1 MSALYKL
8 KEDLKAKICE
18 LLSIEDSSIIELEYP
33 NSQFGDLAIPCFNFA
48 KILKKSP
55 QDIANK
61 LKLGL
66 ENIDYIQEI
75 NIVGAYINLRI
86 KISYLIW
93 HIISDNLSKL
103 KPENRKKIVLEFAS
117 PNTNKPLHLGHI
129 RNIAIGESLYKILK
143 SQGHQVIKTEII
155 NDRGIAVAKMMLIYD
170 KFHQGE
176 SPNIKPDHY
185 AGNLY
190 IEFEYKSQGQPE
202 LINEAQEIL
211 VKWENGDKYWY
222 DIWLKL
228 RNWVIE
234 GQQQTYQKLGTEFD
248 EHIYESDIYQQ
259 GKEIVLT
266 GLERG
271 IFKQHSEDKYIYA
284 DLEEFN
290 LPNKILLRSQG
301 TALYITQ
308 DLALLKYRLSE
319 QSQCHNA
326 DNLIY
331 ITDFSQNLQF
341 QQIFAIAKQL
351 GIKQEGLYH
360 IGYGLFRLPEGKM
373 SSRKGTIVNAD
384 PLIQEIEDK
393 VREIYFKDTQ
403 LEQAEINRRVVIIA
417 KASYMYYILSIS
429 TKKDIV
435 FDINSSISL
444 TGKTGPYILY
454 TYARLQSILH
464 KSGITPKYFE
474 NIEFNPIEKNII
486 LKLAKFSE
494 IRDQAVK
501 EYDPAFIA
509 HYLYELSEMVNSYYQ
524 STSILKEI
532 NLEAKN
538 NKLYLLERVNV
549 IIKTALDL
557 LNIQTLD
564 EM

>member
-1 MSALYKL
+1 MGLYKI
-8 KEDLKAKICE
+8 KDDLAIQIRTA
-18 LLSIEDSSIIELEYP
+18 LDINNQFVIEFEYP
-33 NSQFGDLAIPCFNFA
+33 NSQFGDLAIPCFVFA
-48 KILKKSP
+48 KTLKRSP
-55 QDIANK
+55 QEIANQIK
-61 LKLGL
+61 LAL
-66 ENIDYIQEI
+66 EHIEYIEEI
-75 NIVGAYINLRI
+75 NIVGAYVNLRL
-86 KISYLIW
+86 KTSYLVW
-93 HIISDNLSKL
+93 NTLLDNPVNL
-103 KPENRKKIVLEFAS
+103 PEAQRKKIALEFAS

-129 RNIAIGESLYKILK
+129 RNIAIGEAIHKILQ
-143 SQGHQVIKTEII
+143 SQGHQVIKTEVI
-155 NDRGIAVAKMMLIYD
+155 NDRGIAVAKMMLIYEM
-170 KFHQGE
+170 FHKNE
-176 SPNIKPDHY
+176 TPDIKSDHY

-190 IEFEYKSQGQPE
+190 IEFEHKSQDNPK
-202 LINEAQEIL
+202 LIEQAQDIL
-211 VKWENGDKYWY
+211 SKWENGDKYWY

-234 GQQQTYQKLGTEFD
+234 GQQQTYHKLGTSFD
-248 EHIYESDIYQQ
+248 EHIYESDIYKK
-259 GKEIVLT
+259 GKEIVLD

-271 IFKQHSEDKYIYA
+271 IFKQHPTDNYIYA
-284 DLEEFN
+284 DLEEYN

-308 DLALLKYRLSE
+308 DLALLKFRLSE
-319 QSQCHNA
+319 NSQCYNS
-326 DNLIY
+326 DSLIY

-341 QQIFAIAKQL
+341 QQIFAIAQQL
-351 GIKQEGLYH
+351 GIKQDGLHH

-403 LEQAEINRRVVIIA
+403 LEQSEIEKRVQIIA
-417 KASYMYYILSIS
+417 KASYMYYILAIS

-454 TYARLQSILH
+454 TYARIQSILN

-474 NIEFNPIEKNII
+474 NQDFNSVEKNII

-494 IRDQAVK
+494 IRDQAAK
-501 EYDPAFIA
+501 EYDPAYIA
-509 HYLYELSEMVNSYYQ
+509 HYLYELADMVNSYYH
-524 STSILKEI
+524 STSILKES
-532 NLEAKN
+532 NSESKN
-538 NKLYLLERVNV
+538 NKLYLLERVSR
-549 IIKTALDL
+549 IIQKGLEL
-557 LNIQTLD
+557 LSIQTLD

>member
-1 MSALYKL
+1 MGLYKI
-8 KEDLKAKICE
+8 KDDLAIQIRRI
-18 LLSIEDSSIIELEYP
+18 LDIDNQFVIEFEYP
-33 NSQFGDLAIPCFNFA
+33 NSQFGDLAIPCFVFA
-48 KILKKSP
+48 KIFKKSP
-55 QDIANK
+55 QEIANQ
-61 LKLGL
+61 LKLEL
-66 ENIDYIQEI
+66 ENIEYIEEI
-75 NIVGAYINLRI
+75 NIVGAYMNLRL
-86 KISYLIW
+86 KTSYLVG
-93 HIISDNLSKL
+93 HALLDTPAKLS
-103 KPENRKKIVLEFAS
+103 EVQRKKIALEFAS

-129 RNIAIGESLYKILK
+129 RNIAIGEALYKILK
-143 SQGHQVIKTEII
+143 SQGHQVIKTEVI
-155 NDRGIAVAKMMLIYD
+155 NDRGIAVAKMMLIYEM
-170 KFHQGE
+170 FHKDE
-176 SPNIKPDHY
+176 TPDIKSDHY

-190 IEFEYKSQGQPE
+190 IEFEHKSQNNPE
-202 LINEAQEIL
+202 LIDQAQDIL
-211 VKWENGDKYWY
+211 SKWENGDKYWY

-234 GQQQTYQKLGTEFD
+234 GQQQTYQKLGTSFD
-248 EHIYESDIYQQ
+248 EHIYESDIYKK
-259 GKEIVLT
+259 GKEIVLD

-271 IFKQHSEDKYIYA
+271 IFKQHPEDNYIYA
-284 DLEEFN
+284 DLEKYN

-308 DLALLKYRLSE
+308 DLYLLKYRLSE
-319 QSQCHNA
+319 KSKCHNA
-326 DNLIY
+326 DKLIY
-331 ITDFSQNLQF
+331 ITAYEQNLQF
-341 QQIFAIAKQL
+341 QQIFAISQQL
-351 GIKQEGLYH
+351 GIKQDGLYH

-403 LEQAEINRRVVIIA
+403 LEHEEIEKRVQIIA
-417 KASYMYYILSIS
+417 KASYMYYILAIS

-454 TYARLQSILH
+454 TYARIQSILN

-474 NIEFNPIEKNII
+474 NQDFNSVEKNII

-494 IRDQAVK
+494 IRDQAVR
-501 EYDPAFIA
+501 EYDPAYIA
-509 HYLYELSEMVNSYYQ
+509 HYLYELAEMINSYYHT
-524 STSILKEI
+524 TSILKET
-532 NLEAKN
+532 NLENKN
-538 NKLYLLERVNV
+538 NKLYLLERVNA
-549 IIKTALDL
+549 IIKIGLDL

>member
-1 MSALYKL
+1 MSALYRL
-8 KEDLKAKICE
+8 KEDLKLQIYNILDIDTIAGF
-18 LLSIEDSSIIELEYP
+18 ELEYP
-33 NSQFGDLAIPCFNFA
+33 NSQFGDLAIPCFSFA

-55 QDIANK
+55 QEIANQ
-61 LKLGL
+61 LKLSL

-86 KISYLIW
+86 KTSCLIYETINDYLPELD
-93 HIISDNLSKL
+93 IIS
-103 KPENRKKIVLEFAS
+103 RKKIALEFAS

-176 SPNIKPDHY
+176 SPDIKSDHY

-190 IEFEYKSQGQPE
+190 IEFEQKSQDNPE
-202 LINEAQEIL
+202 LIEQAQEIL
-211 VKWENGDKYWY
+211 VKWENEDKYWY

-228 RNWVIE
+228 RDWVIA
-234 GQQQTYQKLGTEFD
+234 GQQQTYQKLGTSFD
-248 EHIYESDIYQQ
+248 EHIYESDIYKQ
-259 GKEIVLT
+259 GKDIVQDGFT
-266 GLERG
+266 RG
-271 IFKQHSEDKYIYA
+271 IFKQHTEDKYIYA
-284 DLEEFN
+284 DLEAYN

-308 DLALLKYRLSE
+308 DLALLKYRLSDK
-319 QSQCHNA
+319 SQCYNA

-341 QQIFAIAKQL
+341 QQLFAIAQQL

-393 VREIYFKDTQ
+393 VRQNYFKDTQ
-403 LEQAEINRRVVIIA
+403 LEQPEIDRRVDIIA
-417 KASYMYYILSIS
+417 KASYMYYILAIS

-454 TYARLQSILH
+454 TYARLQSILY
-464 KSGITPKYFE
+464 KSGITPQYLEKV
-474 NIEFNPIEKNII
+474 EFNLIEKNII

-501 EYDPAFIA
+501 AYDPAFIA
-509 HYLYELSEMVNSYYQ
+509 HYLYELAEMINSYYQ
-524 STSILKEI
+524 TTSILKEN
-532 NLEAKN
+532 NLKAKN
-538 NKLYLLERVNV
+538 NKLYLLERVNA
-549 IIKTALDL
+549 IIKIGLDL

>member
-1 MSALYKL
+1 MGLYRIKD
-8 KEDLKAKICE
+8 DLAIQIRTV
-18 LLSIEDSSIIELEYP
+18 LDINNQFVIEFEYP
-33 NSQFGDLAIPCFNFA
+33 NSQFGDLAIPCFVFA
-48 KILKKSP
+48 KTLKRSP
-55 QDIANK
+55 QEIANQ
-61 LKLGL
+61 LKLEL
-66 ENIDYIQEI
+66 ETIEYIEEI
-75 NIVGAYINLRI
+75 NITGAYVNLRL
-86 KISYLIW
+86 KTSYLVCNTLL
-93 HIISDNLSKL
+93 DTPTNL
-103 KPENRKKIVLEFAS
+103 PEAQRKKIALEFAS

-129 RNIAIGESLYKILK
+129 RNIAIGEAIHKILQ
-143 SQGHQVIKTEII
+143 SQGHQVIKTEVI
-155 NDRGIAVAKMMLIYD
+155 NDRGIAVAKMMLIYEMFYKD
-170 KFHQGE
+170 E
-176 SPNIKPDHY
+176 NPDIKSDHY

-190 IEFEYKSQGQPE
+190 IEFEHKSQDNPE
-202 LINEAQEIL
+202 LIDQAQDIL
-211 VKWENGDKYWY
+211 SKWENGDKYWY

-234 GQQQTYQKLGTEFD
+234 GQQQTYHKLGTSFD
-248 EHIYESDIYQQ
+248 EHIYESDIYKK
-259 GKEIVLT
+259 GKEIVLD

-271 IFKQHSEDKYIYA
+271 IFKQHPTDNYIYA
-284 DLEEFN
+284 DLEEYN

-308 DLALLKYRLSE
+308 DLALLKFRLSDN
-319 QSQCHNA
+319 SQCYNS
-326 DNLIY
+326 DSLIY

-341 QQIFAIAKQL
+341 QQIFAIAQQL
-351 GIKQEGLYH
+351 GIKQDGLYH

-403 LEQAEINRRVVIIA
+403 LEQSEIEKRVQIIA
-417 KASYMYYILSIS
+417 KASYMYYILAIS

-454 TYARLQSILH
+454 TYARIQSILN

-474 NIEFNPIEKNII
+474 DQDFNSVEKNII

-494 IRDQAVK
+494 IRDQAAK

-509 HYLYELSEMVNSYYQ
+509 HYLYELAEMVNSYYH
-524 STSILKEI
+524 TNSILKES
-532 NLEAKN
+532 NSESKN
-538 NKLYLLERVNV
+538 NKLYLLERVNR
-549 IIKTALDL
+549 IIQNGLEL
-557 LNIQTLD
+557 LSIQTLD

>member
-1 MSALYKL
+1 MGLYSI
-8 KEDLKAKICE
+8 KEDLVIQIRRILDINE
-18 LLSIEDSSIIELEYP
+18 NLSIDFEYP
-33 NSQFGDLAIPCFNFA
+33 NSQFGDLAIPCFLFA
-48 KILKKSP
+48 KTLKKPP
-55 QDIANK
+55 QEIANQ
-61 LKLGL
+61 LKLEF
-66 ENIDYIQEI
+66 ENIEYIEEI
-75 NIVGAYINLRI
+75 NIVGAYVNLRL
-86 KISYLIW
+86 KTSYLINTSL
-93 HIISDNLSKL
+93 IDQLKVLKL
-103 KPENRKKIVLEFAS
+103 EKRKKIALEFAS

-143 SQGHQVIKTEII
+143 SQGHQVIKTEVI
-155 NDRGIAVAKMMLIYD
+155 NDRGIAVAKMMLIYEM
-170 KFHQGE
+170 FHKDE
-176 SPNIKPDHY
+176 TPDIKLDHY

-190 IEFEYKSQGQPE
+190 IEFEHKSQDNPE
-202 LINEAQEIL
+202 LIDQAQEIL
-211 VKWENGDKYWY
+211 SKWENGDKYWY

-234 GQQQTYQKLGTEFD
+234 GQQQTYKKLGTSFD
-248 EHIYESDIYQQ
+248 EHIYESDIYKN
-259 GKEIVLT
+259 GKAIVLD

-271 IFKQHSEDKYIYA
+271 IFKQHPEDNYIYA
-284 DLEEFN
+284 DLEKFN

-319 QSQCHNA
+319 KSKCHNA
-326 DNLIY
+326 DSLIY
-331 ITDFSQNLQF
+331 ITAYEQNLQF
-341 QQIFAIAKQL
+341 QQIFAIAQQL
-351 GIKQEGLYH
+351 GIKQDGLYH

-403 LEQAEINRRVVIIA
+403 LEQSEIEKRVEIIA
-417 KASYMYYILSIS
+417 KASYMYYILAIS

-454 TYARLQSILH
+454 TYARIQSILN

-474 NIEFNPIEKNII
+474 DQDFNPVEKNII

-494 IRDQAVK
+494 LRDQAAK

-509 HYLYELSEMVNSYYQ
+509 HYLYELAEMINSYYHT
-524 STSILKEI
+524 TSILKGS
-532 NLEAKN
+532 NLEDKN
-538 NKLYLLERVNV
+538 NKLYLLERVNN
-549 IIKTALDL
+549 ILRTGLGL
-557 LNIQTLD
+557 LTIQTLD

>member
-1 MSALYKL
+1 MGLYRL
-8 KEDLKAKICE
+8 KEDLAVQIY
-18 LLSIEDSSIIELEYP
+18 SILAIDKNIEIEFEYP
-33 NSQFGDLAIPCFNFA
+33 NSQFGDLAIPCFQFS

-55 QDIANK
+55 QEIAKILQDN
-61 LKLGL
+61 LSH
-66 ENIDYIQEI
+66 IDYIQDI
-75 NIVGAYINLRI
+75 NIVGAYLNLRL
-86 KISYLIW
+86 KSSYLVQ
-93 HIISDNLSKL
+93 HILSDKLSELSTQNK
-103 KPENRKKIVLEFAS
+103 KKIALEFAS

-129 RNIAIGESLYKILK
+129 RNIAIGEALYNILT
-143 SQGHQVIKTEII
+143 SQGNQVVKTEII

-170 KFHQGE
+170 KLHKDE
-176 SPNIKPDHY
+176 IPDIKSDHY

-190 IEFEYKSQGQPE
+190 IEFENKSQDNPQ
-202 LINEAQEIL
+202 LIDEAQEIL
-211 VKWENGDKYWY
+211 LKWENGDKYWY

-234 GQQQTYQKLGTEFD
+234 GIQTTYQKLGTSFD
-248 EHIYESDIYQQ
+248 EHIYESDIYKQ
-259 GKEIVLT
+259 GKEIVQD
-266 GLERG
+266 GIVRG
-271 IFKQHSEDKYIYA
+271 IFKKHPTDGYIYA
-284 DLEEFN
+284 DLEAYN

-308 DLALLKYRLSE
+308 DLYLLKYRLSE
-319 QSQCHNA
+319 QSKCHNA
-326 DNLIY
+326 DKLIY

-341 QQIFAIAKQL
+341 QQLFAIAEQL
-351 GIKQEGLYH
+351 GIKQDGLYH

-373 SSRKGTIVNAD
+373 SSRKGTVVNAD

-403 LEQAEINRRVVIIA
+403 LEEAEIVRRVNIIA
-417 KASYMYYILSIS
+417 RASYIYYILAIS

-454 TYARLQSILH
+454 TYARLQSILN
-464 KSGITPKYFE
+464 KSGIIPEYTLEAEYNSVE
-474 NIEFNPIEKNII
+474 HNII

-494 IRDQAVK
+494 IRDQSAR

-509 HYLYELSEMVNSYYQ
+509 HYLYELAEMVNSYYHTTQ
-524 STSILKEI
+524 ILKETDI
-532 NLEAKN
+532 KLKN
-538 NKLYLLERVNV
+538 NKLYLLERVNTV
-549 IIKTALDL
+549 ISTGLEL
-557 LNIQTLD
+557 LTIQTLD

>member
-1 MSALYKL
+1 MNLYALKR
-8 KEDLKAKICE
+8 DLTVQIHTILDIYE
-18 LLSIEDSSIIELEYP
+18 TISINFEYP
-33 NSQFGDLAIPCFNFA
+33 NTQFGDLAIPCFQFA

-55 QDIANK
+55 QDIASI
-61 LKLGL
+61 LKIGL
-66 ENIDYIQEI
+66 THINYIQESSV
-75 NIVGAYINLRI
+75 VGAYLNLKLKANI
-86 KISYLIW
+86 LLPSSESLVLDNPD
-93 HIISDNLSKL
+93 SDNI
-103 KPENRKKIVLEFAS
+103 KKIALEFAS

-129 RNIAIGESLYKILK
+129 RNIAIGEALYNILK

-170 KFHQGE
+170 KFHKDKM
-176 SPNIKPDHY
+176 PDIKSDHY

-190 IEFEYKSQGQPE
+190 IEFEHKSQDNSQ

-211 VKWENGDKYWY
+211 SKWENGDQYWY

-234 GQQQTYQKLGTEFD
+234 GQQQTYKKLGTSFD
-248 EHIYESDIYQQ
+248 EHIYESDIYKQ
-259 GKEIVLT
+259 GKEIVQD
-266 GLERG
+266 GLKRG
-271 IFKQHSEDKYIYA
+271 IFKQHPEDDYIYA
-284 DLEEFN
+284 DLEAYN

-308 DLALLKYRLSE
+308 DLALLQYRLSE
-319 QSQCHNA
+319 KSKCQNV
-326 DNLIY
+326 DTFIY

-341 QQIFAIAKQL
+341 QQLFAIAEQL
-351 GIKQEGLYH
+351 GINQEAFYH

-373 SSRKGTIVNAD
+373 SSRKGNIVNAD

-393 VREIYFKDTQ
+393 VREIYFQDTQ
-403 LEQAEINRRVVIIA
+403 LEQFEIAKRVEIIA
-417 KASYMYYILSIS
+417 RASYMYYILAIS

-454 TYARLQSILH
+454 TYARLQSILK
-464 KSGITPKYFE
+464 KSGISPSYNFDSD
-474 NIEFNPIEKNII
+474 FNSMEQNII
-486 LKLAKFSE
+486 MKLAKFSE
-494 IRDQAVK
+494 VRDQSAK

-509 HYLYELSEMVNSYYQ
+509 YYLYELAEMINSYYHTTQ
-524 STSILKEI
+524 ILKETDI
-532 NLEAKN
+532 SVKN
-538 NKLYLLERVNV
+538 NKLYLLEQVNT
-549 IIKTALDL
+549 IIRTGLDL
-557 LNIQTLD
+557 LTIQTLD

>member
-1 MSALYKL
+1 MGLYRIKD
-8 KEDLKAKICE
+8 DLAIQIRTI
-18 LLSIEDSSIIELEYP
+18 LDIDNQFVIEFEYP
-33 NSQFGDLAIPCFNFA
+33 NSQFGDLAIPCFAFA
-48 KILKKSP
+48 KILKRSP
-55 QDIANK
+55 QEIAYQ
-61 LKLGL
+61 LKLAL
-66 ENIDYIQEI
+66 EQVDYIQEV
-75 NIVGAYINLRI
+75 NIVGAYLNLRL
-86 KISYLIW
+86 KTSYLVW
-93 HIISDNLSKL
+93 NTLLDTPAQLS
-103 KPENRKKIVLEFAS
+103 EEQRKKITLEFAS

-129 RNIAIGESLYKILK
+129 RNIAIGEAIYNILQ

-170 KFHQGE
+170 KFHKDE
-176 SPNIKPDHY
+176 VPNVKSDHY
-185 AGNLY
+185 AGDLY
-190 IEFEYKSQGQPE
+190 IEFENKLEENPE
-202 LINEAQEIL
+202 FIDEAQEIL
-211 VKWENGDKYWY
+211 SKWENGDKYWY

-234 GQQQTYQKLGTEFD
+234 GQQQTYKKLGTSFD
-248 EHIYESDIYQQ
+248 EHIYESDIYKQ
-259 GKEIVLT
+259 GKEIVLN
-266 GLERG
+266 GLDRG
-271 IFKQHSEDKYIYA
+271 VFKQHSTDNYIYA
-284 DLEEFN
+284 DLEEYN

-319 QSQCHNA
+319 KSQCYNS

-393 VREIYFKDTQ
+393 VQEIYFKDTR
-403 LEQAEINRRVVIIA
+403 LEQSEIEKRVQIIA

-454 TYARLQSILH
+454 TYARIQSILN

-474 NIEFNPIEKNII
+474 DQDLNPVEKNII

-494 IRDQAVK
+494 IRDQAAK

-509 HYLYELSEMVNSYYQ
+509 HYLYELAEMINSYYH
-524 STSILKEI
+524 SNPILKES
-532 NLEAKN
+532 NLESKN
-538 NKLYLLERVNV
+538 NKLYLLERVNL
-549 IIKTALDL
+549 IIKTGLALL
-557 LNIQTLD
+557 SIQTLD

>member
-1 MSALYKL
+1 MGLYR
-8 KEDLKAKICE
+8 LKADLNSQIYKT
-18 LLSIEDSSIIELEYP
+18 LSIDSTIETEFEYP
-33 NSQFGDLAIPCFNFA
+33 NSQFGDLAVPCFQFA
-48 KILKKSP
+48 KVLKKSP
-55 QDIANK
+55 QEIANI
-61 LKLGL
+61 LQLGL
-66 ENIDYIQEI
+66 KDLDYISDI
-75 NIVGAYINLRI
+75 NIVGAYVNMRF
-86 KISYLIW
+86 KSSYLIW
-93 HIISDNLSKL
+93 HILSDNLPQL
-103 KPENRKKIVLEFAS
+103 PAENKKKIALEFAS

-129 RNIAIGESLYKILK
+129 RNIAIGESLYNILK
-143 SQGHQVIKTEII
+143 SQGHQVIKTEVI

-170 KFHQGE
+170 KFHQDE
-176 SPNIKPDHY
+176 LPQTKPDHY
-185 AGNLY
+185 AGDLY
-190 IEFEYKSQGQPE
+190 IEFEHRSQDNPE
-202 LINEAQEIL
+202 LIDEAQEIL
-211 VKWENGDKYWY
+211 SKWENGDQYWY

-234 GQQQTYQKLGTEFD
+234 GQQQTYKKLGTYFD
-248 EHIYESDIYQQ
+248 EDVYESDIYKH

-266 GLERG
+266 GLDQG
-271 IFKQHSEDKYIYA
+271 IFKQHPTDDYIYA
-284 DLEEFN
+284 DLESYN

-319 QSQCHNA
+319 QSKCHNA

-341 QQIFAIAKQL
+341 QQLFAISQQL
-351 GIKQEGLYH
+351 GIKQDGLYH

-384 PLIQEIEDK
+384 PLIQEIEDR

-403 LEQAEINRRVVIIA
+403 LNPEEVSRRVDVIA
-417 KASYMYYILSIS
+417 RASYMYYILAIS

-454 TYARLQSILH
+454 TYARLQSILN
-464 KSGITPKYFE
+464 KSGITPEYNQE
-474 NIEFNPIEKNII
+474 VDYNLAEQNII
-486 LKLAKFSE
+486 MKLAKFPE
-494 IRDQAVK
+494 IRDQAAK

-509 HYLYELSEMVNSYYQ
+509 HYLYELAEMINSYYHTNQ
-524 STSILKEI
+524 ILKESDSI
-532 NLEAKN
+532 AKN
-538 NKLYLLERVNV
+538 NKLYLIERVNIV
-549 IIKTALDL
+549 ISSGLGL
-557 LNIQTLD
+557 LTIQTLD

>member
-1 MSALYKL
+1 MGLYRL
-8 KEDLKAKICE
+8 QEDLAVQIY
-18 LLSIEDSSIIELEYP
+18 SILAIDKNIEIEFEYP
-33 NSQFGDLAIPCFNFA
+33 NSQFGDFAIPCFQFA

-55 QDIANK
+55 QDIAKILQDN
-61 LKLGL
+61 LSH
-66 ENIDYIQEI
+66 IDYIQDI
-75 NIVGAYINLRI
+75 NIVGAYLNLRL
-86 KISYLIW
+86 KSSYLVW
-93 HIISDNLSKL
+93 HVLSDKL
-103 KPENRKKIVLEFAS
+103 PELPTQNKQKIALEFAS

-129 RNIAIGESLYKILK
+129 RNIAIGEALYHIIK
-143 SQGHQVIKTEII
+143 SQGHQVIKTEVI

-170 KFHQGE
+170 KFHKDE
-176 SPNIKPDHY
+176 IPDIKSDHY

-190 IEFEYKSQGQPE
+190 IEFEHKSQDNPQ
-202 LINEAQEIL
+202 LIDEAQEIL
-211 VKWENGDKYWY
+211 LKWENGDQYWY
-222 DIWLKL
+222 HIWLKL

-234 GQQQTYQKLGTEFD
+234 GQQQTYQKLGTSFD
-248 EHIYESDIYQQ
+248 EHIYESDIYKQ
-259 GKEIVLT
+259 GKDIVQD
-266 GLERG
+266 GLKRG
-271 IFKQHSEDKYIYA
+271 IFKQHPIDDYIYA
-284 DLEEFN
+284 DLEQFN

-319 QSQCHNA
+319 KSQCQNA
-326 DNLIY
+326 DSIIY

-341 QQIFAIAKQL
+341 QQLFAIAEQL
-351 GIKQEGLYH
+351 GIKQDGLYH

-403 LEQAEINRRVVIIA
+403 LEEVEISRRVDIIA
-417 KASYMYYILSIS
+417 RASYIYYILAIS

-454 TYARLQSILH
+454 TYARLKSILN
-464 KSGITPKYFE
+464 KSGIVPEYTLEAEYNSVE
-474 NIEFNPIEKNII
+474 HNII
-486 LKLAKFSE
+486 LKLAKFPE
-494 IRDQAVK
+494 IRDQSAK

-509 HYLYELSEMVNSYYQ
+509 HYLYELAEMVNSYYHTTQ
-524 STSILKEI
+524 ILKETDSR
-532 NLEAKN
+532 LKN
-538 NKLYLLERVNV
+538 NKLYLLERVNTV
-549 IIKTALDL
+549 ISRGLEL
-557 LNIQTLD
+557 LTIQTLD